1 MSTARYRILMDELD
15 KDFRIAELNYE
26 SAVHQLKANKYA
38 SQILKLEKE
47 IEELKLYIESLL
59 DNKEE

>member
-1 MSTARYRILMDELD
+1 MDELD